1 MGVEIIEFWKKMNN
15 EGRKILLNCAKD
27 IMGHKEYVQSNIIDI
42 GSQFNKALELGNSG
56 HEIRTNNFF

>member
-1 MGVEIIEFWKKMNN
+1 MNG
-15 EGRKILLNCAKD
+15 EGRKIVLNCAKD
-27 IMGHKEYVQSNIIDI
+27 IVGHKEYVQSNIIDI